1 MANTIKIKRSTVAA
15 NVPTSSDLEV
25 GELAVNT
32 ADAKLYTKHSTGA
45 VVSLGGGTVIDNLTS
60 TSTTSGLSANQGRI
74 LKNQIDAILVILQ
87 DDFLKL

>member
-1 MANTIKIKRSTVAA
+1 MANTIKIKRSTVAS
-15 NVPTSSDLEV
+15 NVPSSVDLEV

-45 VVSLGGGTVIDNLTS
+45 VVSLGGTVIDNLTS